1 MPDLLAELRGARRA
15 LLTLAILFF
24 TVMLLEVYLGHRP
37 ALARHGAWLALVP
50 VVWLPLSLLVLMAVQ
65 IKPSAFT
72 AGVSMAVMAIAAA
85 VGMVGSGLHMLAAGV
100 SVDKLAAVF
109 SSSVWGGHASPNWP
123 VAISVAA
130 VLGFVAS
137 VGAGPDSDTWP
148 KDAVTLITGVA
159 FVLIAIGIGFAVVP
173 ELVTVSATCLGV
185 AALLLLSALIGMLAN
200 AATERKLP

>member
-1 MPDLLAELRGARRA
+1 MADLLAELRGARRA

-24 TVMLLEVYLGHRP
+24 TVMLLEVGLGHRP

-72 AGVSMAVMAIAAA
+72 AGLSMAVMAIAAA

-100 SVDKLAAVF
+100 SFDNLAAVF
-109 SSSVWGGHASPNWP
+109 SSNVWGGHTSPNWP

-137 VGAGPDSDTWP
+137 FGAGPDSETWP
-148 KDAVTLITGVA
+148 DDLITLITGAA
-159 FVLIAIGIGFAVVP
+159 FALIAVGTGFAVVP
-173 ELVTVSATCLGV
+173 ALVTVSATCLGV
-185 AALLLLSALIGMLAN
+185 AALLLLAALIGMLAN
-200 AATERKLP
+200 AAIERKTP